1 MTYLGRQKPWE
12 GVNAEDL
19 LNLHL
24 LISNFLFHLNF
35 EPGRFCC
42 LSNLN
47 SASFL

>member
-24 LISNFLFHLNF
+24 LISNFLFYLNF
-35 EPGRFCC
+35 ETDRFCC